1 MIFET
6 LTNREKKVLELIC
19 LGFDDNEIAKK
30 LNIAWCTVRT
40 HLTSICEK
48 YNIFGTNRRTK
59 LVLARIKEMGAL
71 K

>member
-1 MIFET
+1 MFDT
-6 LTNREKKVLELIC
+6 LSNQEKRVLELIC

-48 YNIFGTNRRTK
+48 YNVFGNVRRTK
-59 LVLARIKEMGAL
+59 LVLARIKEMGTL